1 MDSIITFISHY
12 TTEIV
17 FGIAILSLI
26 SFLIALA
33 NYFRTSKILRKYKRL
48 MRGSNN
54 KNLEAMLNQH
64 MDRLE
69 NRFSSI
75 RELELSI
82 PSMNSRMS
90 QCLQRVGIVRYNAFE
105 QMGGNQSF
113 SVALLDEKGNGIV
126 LTGLYSRNSSA
137 IFAKP
142 IQSGLSTY
150 DLSNEEKEAI
160 DKAFQS
166 SST

>member
-105 QMGGNQSF
+105 
-113 SVALLDEKGNGIV
+113 
-126 LTGLYSRNSSA
+126 
-137 IFAKP
+137 
-142 IQSGLSTY
+142 
-150 DLSNEEKEAI
+150 
-160 DKAFQS
+160 
-166 SST
+166 

>member
-1 MDSIITFISHY
+1 MDSIIPFVNHY
-12 TTEIV
+12 ITEIV
-17 FGIAILSLI
+17 LSAAILSLI
-26 SFLIALA
+26 SFLIVLA

-48 MRGSNN
+48 MRGSDN

-69 NRFSSI
+69 SRLSGI
-75 RELELSI
+75 RDLELSI
-82 PSMNSRMS
+82 PSMNSRMN

-105 QMGGNQSF
+105 RMGGNQSF